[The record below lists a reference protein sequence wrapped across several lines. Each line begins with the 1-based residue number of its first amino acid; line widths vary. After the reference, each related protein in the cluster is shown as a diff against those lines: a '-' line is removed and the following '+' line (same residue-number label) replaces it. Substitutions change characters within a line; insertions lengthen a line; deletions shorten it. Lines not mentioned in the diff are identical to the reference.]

1 MFTFD
6 PSKITDGLMDF
17 GSFMKAIS
25 FASTAYLKA
34 LLNPFTKGSNA
45 EAARLAYETKFNEV
59 MGGGDSPSSEM
70 QPVLNPST
78 SALANQNA
86 MLDASGGGVVYY
98 NNSTNTSNASTTQD
112 TYNQSELSSD
122 HKEESGGFFSRV
134 DWTFWN

>member
-1 MFTFD
+1 MTVVGSML
-6 PSKITDGLMDF
+6 PELSSKLWIPLPN
-17 GSFMKAIS
+17 K
-25 FASTAYLKA
+25 LKVFREYYEA
-34 LLNPFTKGSNA
+34 N
-45 EAARLAYETKFNEV
+45 EAAELAA
-59 MGGGDSPSSEM
+59 M

-98 NNSTNTSNASTTQD
+98 NNSTNTSNASTTSD
-112 TYNQSELSSD
+112 TYNQQELSSD